1 MCVKYIVKKSISCK
15 KKWTLVCIPRFVN
28 KFVLTI
34 YNILPRTRS
43 HKLFKR
49 LFD

>member
-1 MCVKYIVKKSISCK
+1 MCVKYIVKKSLLCK
-15 KKWTLVCIPRFVN
+15 NRWDLICIPRFVN
-28 KFVLTI
+28 KIVLTI